1 MQFAEK
7 HVPKNGA
14 KALLDRLEQRQQQQE
29 EDPGLRELGV
39 TEQQQRVDQRRYQQ
53 QLTLLLRDCWGMKAA
68 ERPTFSAIRE
78 RLEATKLHVAVAAA
92 RDNALLELTKEVAAR
107 ERAQDG
113 LRALKEKLRA
123 LSE

>member
-1 MQFAEK
+1 MLPGTDPKDWMQFAEK

-29 EDPGLRELGV
+29 EDPGLREQQEEGPGLRELGV
-39 TEQQQRVDQRRYQQ
+39 MEQQQRVDQRRYQQ

-92 RDNALLELTKEVAAR
+92 RDNALLEL
-107 ERAQDG
+107 
-113 LRALKEKLRA
+113 
-123 LSE
+123 